1 MKTFHLTFT
10 GTVLPRF
17 EESVVRQG
25 LAQLFEIKDEDT
37 LEGLFGGRTVVLA
50 SSLERRDAASFYQE
64 VTRLGG
70 KANLVAAEDW
80 LANPD
85 PNALWVNPS
94 QAFEPADTETATDAA
109 TPPQPA
115 VKDNPELRRLRALIR
130 KTEQQADQ
138 EIARLERTIDRFD
151 HIAEQELARLKV
163 LGEAAEVDAAK
174 ALEELD
180 GEEES
185 TLKDIE
191 LRREALEENAL
202 RVEEEEQARYAEL
215 EERQQ
220 AAREQEGEDAEALQR
235 EIVETQAAT
244 EEEIARL
251 QALIETTRREGEAK
265 VEALEKDI
273 TALPD
278 LTSERLAAL
287 DAERDTIAEEQE
299 EARVAVSAEIQALEK
314 QPELERKEL
323 ESRREA
329 VDKTRKDSLARIE
342 AMAKEIRDKREEG
355 IEKTRQNLAQAQR
368 KQQRAIGQLKKRE
381 KELAGE

>member
-25 LAQLFEIKDEDT
+25 LAQLFEIEDEDT

-94 QAFEPADTETATDAA
+94 QAFEATDAEPA
-109 TPPQPA
+109 EGAAASARPA

-130 KTEQQADQ
+130 KTEQQAD
-138 EIARLERTIDRFD
+138 EETARLERTIERFD

-163 LGEAAEVDAAK
+163 LGEAAEVDAAD
-174 ALEELD
+174 ALKTLAQ
-180 GEEES
+180 EEES
-185 TLKDIE
+185 TLADIE
-191 LRREALEENAL
+191 VRREGLEEDAL
-202 RVEEEEQARYAEL
+202 RVDEKEAARYADL

-220 AAREQEGEDAEALQR
+220 AAREQEGEDAEALKR
-235 EIVETQAAT
+235 RIDETQAAT

-251 QALIETTRREGEAK
+251 EALIETTRREGEATI
-265 VEALEKDI
+265 ESLEKDI
-273 TALPD
+273 AALPD
-278 LTSERLAAL
+278 LTSERLAVL

-314 QPELERKEL
+314 QPELERKAFEA
-323 ESRREA
+323 RREA

-342 AMAKEIRDKREEG
+342 AMATEIRDKRVEG